1 MQERE
6 IFGHWGSAGGGPTEG
21 RLLVDK
27 SGAMDL
33 QLRGF
38 LREGPRVSGGLSDGS
53 PVTLFGADLLRRNPD
68 RYFFEE
74 YRVGT
79 AVLGLHLDDLKEE
92 CLVLATCTL
101 GGLKEVIGVSGL
113 SLEVPGPGK
122 KRFARVEWQ
131 GSNPIEVPLANGTLK
146 IVDFGR
152 FQRDSDFKYTLE
164 HVVEARFQAKKPLCL
179 EEVEEAF
186 AVLGALLAFA
196 SEARIEVDSLWITR
210 KTANEKEMRGEV
222 LSKHRP
228 TYGEPPNL
236 VEPWLVLGLLADP
249 AEAVA
254 GFYRFSQEQAAAY
267 LILFE
272 LQVFFAALNPIDKL
286 LYLARFLEVYHRTRF
301 PGPRDPEA
309 VHAERKT
316 LVKEALGDDHK
327 AWGSQILHH
336 SNEITFKERIASL
349 LGGPAAVALPVI
361 GGTVTDFAKLVGDC
375 RNYWTHYA
383 PELKK
388 KALNDTELDQLD
400 DRILLVVRACVL
412 FDIGISSSE
421 ALKVLERDWRWERY
435 AALPLRMPGRQD
447 VAPT

>member
-6 IFGHWGSAGGGPTEG
+6 IFGHWGVAGGRPTEG
-21 RLLVDK
+21 RLLVDE
-27 SGAMDL
+27 SGAIDL

-38 LREGPRVSGGLSDGS
+38 LTEGPRISGVLSDGS
-53 PVTLFGADLLRRNPD
+53 PATLFGAGLMRRDPD

-79 AVLGLHLDDLKEE
+79 AVLGLHLDDLREE
-92 CLVLATCTL
+92 CLQLAICTL
-101 GGLKEVIGVSGL
+101 GGLKEVIGASGL
-113 SLEVPGPGK
+113 SLEVPAPGN

-131 GSNPIEVPLANGTLK
+131 GSNPIEVPLGNGTLK
-146 IVDFGR
+146 IVDFAR

-164 HVVEARFQAKKPLCL
+164 HVAEARFQAKKPLCL
-179 EEVEEAF
+179 EEAEEVF
-186 AVLGALLAFA
+186 AVLSAFLAFA
-196 SEARIEVDSLWITR
+196 SEARIEVDSLWVTR
-210 KTANEKEMRGEV
+210 KTANEEEMRGEV

-228 TYGEPPNL
+228 TYGESPDS
-236 VEPWLVLGLLADP
+236 VEPWLVLELLAEP
-249 AEAVA
+249 AKTVA

-301 PGPRDPEA
+301 PGPRDSDV
-309 VHAERKT
+309 VHAEREK
-316 LVKEALGDDHK
+316 LVKEALGNEHK
-327 AWGSQILHH
+327 AWGSQVLYH
-336 SNEITFKERIASL
+336 SNEITFKERVASL
-349 LGGPAAVALPVI
+349 LEGPAAVALPVI

-421 ALKVLERDWRWERY
+421 ALKALERDWRWERY
-435 AALPLRMPGRQD
+435 AALPLQMPGR
-447 VAPT
+447 